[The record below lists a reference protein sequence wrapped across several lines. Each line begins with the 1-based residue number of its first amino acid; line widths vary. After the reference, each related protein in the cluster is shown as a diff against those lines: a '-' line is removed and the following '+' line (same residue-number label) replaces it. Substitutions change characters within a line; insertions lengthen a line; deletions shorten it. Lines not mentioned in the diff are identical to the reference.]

1 MAWCDSPKMTYERC
15 CDIITIT
22 VAPKPTHSA
31 QIRGLFLYVG
41 EGVVK
46 EPKTLEEMVQ
56 LFKERHLDVSRVAN
70 LERILLDCN
79 YYRLS
84 GYFRAF
90 QMDPEHAVNEFRP
103 GTTISDFMVPYL
115 NDKHL
120 RELVL
125 QGTTTV
131 ELTTRAR
138 LAYYLAVSGDGYTYR
153 VPESYK
159 DRQYGDGS
167 EMRMALIENI
177 NKWISISSEVCIRHY
192 LHNGEPVPIWAAVEV
207 LPFDTVSKI
216 ISLHANTK
224 ALDQLNQSLH
234 LGKNRK
240 RAADIIHGM
249 VYLRNL
255 CSHHCRLW
263 NREIVI
269 VPPVL
274 DRVQE
279 EYRNF
284 AAYEPKSVWQSLI
297 VLCDLV
303 DGINGNDSY
312 SRRLIDFVQQDSN
325 YYAGLLRPKRWR

>member
-1 MAWCDSPKMTYERC
+1 M
-15 CDIITIT
+15 
-22 VAPKPTHSA
+22 
-31 QIRGLFLYVG
+31 
-41 EGVVK
+41 K

-56 LFKERHLDVSRVAN
+56 LFKERHLDVSGVAD
-70 LERILLDCN
+70 LERVLLDCN

-90 QMDPEHAVNEFRP
+90 QKDPEHGVNEFKS
-103 GTTISDFMVPYL
+103 GTVITDFMVPYL
-115 NDKHL
+115 KDKRL
-120 RELVL
+120 RELIL

-138 LAYYLAVSGDGYTYR
+138 LAYYLAVSGDGYTYLK
-153 VPESYK
+153 PESYK
-159 DRQYGDGS
+159 DKQYGDGS
-167 EMRMALIENI
+167 EMRTALIENI
-177 NKWISISSEVCIRHY
+177 NKWILVSSEVCIRHY
-192 LHNGEPVPIWAAVEV
+192 LRNDEPVPIWAVVEV

-216 ISLHANTK
+216 ISLHANTE
-224 ALDQLNQSLH
+224 ALDQLNQSLR

-263 NREIVI
+263 NREMVI

-274 DRVQE
+274 ERVKE
-279 EYRNF
+279 EYRNYI
-284 AAYEPKSVWQSLI
+284 AYEPKSVWQSLI

-303 DGINGNDSY
+303 DGINGNNSY
-312 SRRLIDFVQQDSN
+312 SQCLIDFVQQDSG
-325 YYAGLLRPKRWR
+325 YYSGLLCPKHWR